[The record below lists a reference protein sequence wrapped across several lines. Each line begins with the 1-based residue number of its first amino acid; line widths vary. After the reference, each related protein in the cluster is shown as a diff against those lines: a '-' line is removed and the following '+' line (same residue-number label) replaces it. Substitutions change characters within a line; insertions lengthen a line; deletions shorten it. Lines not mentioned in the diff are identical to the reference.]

1 MRSLGLGSFDSWTE
15 VLCAVGLSFKCVNY
29 LQQCKKCHKACISCP
44 WEIGRNFN
52 VSELHIEWDPCSP
65 PESNSTKHKSCSDVL
80 LSWKI
85 PWPHTFLCKKVTKIV
100 CCCHMCTFSIPWGR
114 SCQFWN
120 SWGWRAQLWKGV
132 LQSQSQK
139 MAVTL
144 KIIWFQAPIICSAFF
159 PSFSESQNERIWDV
173 SDDWE
178 PNSFKFLPN
187 QHSLSG
193 ISYANEAG
201 QLPAGSFR

>member
-1 MRSLGLGSFDSWTE
+1 MCLSCTLSEIPAPPQKVT
-15 VLCAVGLSFKCVNY
+15 AVNT
-29 LQQCKKCHKACISCP
+29 
-44 WEIGRNFN
+44 GRAQT
-52 VSELHIEWDPCSP
+52 S
-65 PESNSTKHKSCSDVL
+65 L

-178 PNSFKFLPN
+178 PNSLSSCQINTAFLGLAM
-187 QHSLSG
+187 QMRLASCQQGASGRSAQGGTSLCLQFSKPRC
-193 ISYANEAG
+193 
-201 QLPAGSFR
+201 Q